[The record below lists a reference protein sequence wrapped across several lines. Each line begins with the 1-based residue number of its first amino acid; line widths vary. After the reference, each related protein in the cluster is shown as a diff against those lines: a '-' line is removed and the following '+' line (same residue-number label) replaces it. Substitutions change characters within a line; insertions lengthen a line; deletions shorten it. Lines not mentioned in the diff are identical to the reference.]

1 MKNKPIL
8 GRYIIC
14 MSLAVLFGQVFLP
27 SIGQG
32 SIGSG
37 TSQAGKNLV
46 KQRISR
52 NPAPL
57 RSAKPIKQV
66 HTIQQGDTLVGILAE
81 AGASNKDALL
91 VARKADRVFSL
102 KKMRPGTEL
111 ELYFAPDRASLQELD
126 YKVST
131 RKKVVLYNGRAISLA
146 RSKSAL
152 TAVQARTLP
161 KDRSRGTNASPRGI
175 LQCPVTK
182 QSVHVAPDSRPEK
195 AGKPT
200 GKPYNDTP
208 RAVSAQPAV
217 DPTASMDDFPRGSLI
232 PVRAPSP
239 ASPVQASKGASPPM
253 KLVTT
258 SESLLPGPGMSSAM
272 SPSELLADGVV
283 YAPITVPWKNA
294 RTADSNRRQAKVH
307 KKHSAA
313 AKLCASAKQKR
324 AHAHKGTKD
333 LARLAHRKDKS
344 SRHAFLNVPLHYKRV
359 SSGFTHSRIDPIT
372 NAQRPHLGV
381 DYAAPI
387 GTPVHS
393 IGPGRVVFIGW
404 DGGYGKT
411 VRIRHTNGYISH
423 YAHLSRFPGNMKKG
437 KRVRRGEVIG
447 YVGMTGFS
455 TGPHLDFR
463 VTREG
468 KYLNPE
474 RLHLHDQQVYR

>member
-14 MSLAVLFGQVFLP
+14 MSLAVLFGQLFLP

-32 SIGSG
+32 NIGSG

-46 KQRISR
+46 KQRTSR
-52 NPAPL
+52 NPTPL
-57 RSAKPIKQV
+57 RSGKPIKKV
-66 HTIQQGDTLVGILAE
+66 LTIQQGDTLVEILAK
-81 AGASNKDALL
+81 AGASKKDALL

-111 ELYFAPDRASLQELD
+111 ELYFASDRASLQELD
-126 YKVST
+126 YKVSS
-131 RKKVVLYNGRAISLA
+131 REKVVLYKGRAISLA
-146 RSKSAL
+146 GSGRAL
-152 TAVQARTLP
+152 PAVQAKNLP
-161 KDRSRGTNASPRGI
+161 GDRNRGANVSPRGT
-175 LQCPVTK
+175 LRCSATERN
-182 QSVHVAPDSRPEK
+182 VHGAPDSRPEK
-195 AGKPT
+195 AGKPC
-200 GKPYNDTP
+200 NTP
-208 RAVSAQPAV
+208 RVLSVPPAA
-217 DPTASMDDFPRGSLI
+217 DLTANMDDFPRDSLI
-232 PVRAPSP
+232 PVRASSLE
-239 ASPVQASKGASPPM
+239 SPVHASKGSSLHM

-258 SESLLPGPGMSSAM
+258 SGSLLPGSGLPPAK

-294 RTADSNRRQAKVH
+294 SAAVLTQRQAKVH
-307 KKHSAA
+307 KKHSVA
-313 AKLCASAKQKR
+313 AKLFASAKKKR
-324 AHAHKGTKD
+324 AHADKGPKD
-333 LARLAHRKDKS
+333 LARLKQYKDES
-344 SRHAFLNVPLHYKRV
+344 SLQAFLKVPLHYKRV
-359 SSGFTHSRIDPIT
+359 SSGFTHSRLDPIT

-411 VRIRHTNGYISH
+411 IRIRHTNGYISH

-474 RLHLHDQQVYR
+474 RLHLQDQQVFR

>member
-1 MKNKPIL
+1 
-8 GRYIIC
+8 
-14 MSLAVLFGQVFLP
+14 MSLAVLFGQLFLP

-37 TSQAGKNLV
+37 IPQAGKNLV

-52 NPAPL
+52 NPTPL
-57 RSAKPIKQV
+57 RSAKPIKKV
-66 HTIQQGDTLVGILAE
+66 HTIQQGDTLVEILAK
-81 AGASNKDALL
+81 AGASKKDALL

-111 ELYFAPDRASLQELD
+111 ELYFASDRASLQELD
-126 YKVST
+126 YKVSS
-131 RKKVVLYNGRAISLA
+131 RKKVVLYKGRAISLA
-146 RSKSAL
+146 RSGRAL
-152 TAVQARTLP
+152 PAVQAQNLP
-161 KDRSRGTNASPRGI
+161 KDRNRATNASPRET
-175 LQCPVTK
+175 LQCSVTK
-182 QSVHVAPDSRPEK
+182 RSVHGAPDSRPEK
-195 AGKPT
+195 DGNPT
-200 GKPYNDTP
+200 GKPCNDTP
-208 RAVSAQPAV
+208 PAAGAQPAV
-217 DPTASMDDFPRGSLI
+217 DPTANMDDFPRGSLI

-239 ASPVQASKGASPPM
+239 ASPDHASKGASLHM

-258 SESLLPGPGMSSAM
+258 SGSLLPGSGLSPAK

-294 RTADSNRRQAKVH
+294 SAAVLTQRQAKVH
-307 KKHSAA
+307 KKHSVA
-313 AKLCASAKQKR
+313 AKLFASAKKKR
-324 AHAHKGTKD
+324 ARAYKGPKD
-333 LARLAHRKDKS
+333 QARLKQHKDES
-344 SRHAFLNVPLHYKRV
+344 SAQAFLKVPLHYKRV

-381 DYAAPI
+381 DYAAST

-411 VRIRHTNGYISH
+411 IRIRHTNGYISH

-474 RLHLHDQQVYR
+474 RLHLQDQQVFR